1 MTVLELEEVTKTFQ
15 RGSGPIINAVNG
27 VSLTLAAGETLALI
41 GESGSGKSTLGR
53 VALGL
58 LPASSGTV
66 RVDGVELGGLSPKE
80 LRLTRPRMQ
89 IVFQEPYQ
97 SLNPRRK
104 IGQIVREPLD
114 IHATDMSQSE
124 RRARVHETLEQVGLP
139 QTVLNV
145 YPRALSGGM
154 QQRVGIARAIVTRPK
169 LVVLDEPT
177 SSLDLSIRAQILNLL
192 TDLQKQFGLA
202 YLFISHDIA
211 TVRHISERVAVMYL
225 GRFVEVGRSD
235 EVLENPRHP
244 YTKALMS
251 AGLSPD
257 PSERTEYFPLAGEIP
272 DPSRMPSGCVLS
284 GRCPLEVDDCRK
296 APVPLHLVEEHRGV
310 ACIVDPGYER
320 SEVTSGLVD

>member
-1 MTVLELEEVTKTFQ
+1 MTVLELEEVTKSFQ
-15 RGSGPIINAVNG
+15 RGNGPVINAVNG
-27 VSLTLAAGETLALI
+27 VSLTLEAGETLALI

-58 LPASSGTV
+58 IPATKGTV
-66 RVDGVELGGLSPKE
+66 RVDGIELGGLSPKE
-80 LRLTRPRMQ
+80 LRAMRPRMQ

-104 IGQIVREPLD
+104 IGQIIGEPLA
-114 IHATDMSQSE
+114 IHATDMSMVD
-124 RRARVHETLEQVGLP
+124 RRRRVSETLEQVGLP
-139 QTVLNV
+139 ETVLGL

-192 TDLQKQFGLA
+192 TDLQREFGLS

-235 EVLENPRHP
+235 EVLEAPRHP

-257 PSERTEYFPLAGEIP
+257 PNERTEYFPLKGEIP

-284 GRCPLEVDDCRK
+284 GRCPLEVDECRT
-296 APVPLHLVEEHRGV
+296 APVPLHLVEEHRAV
-310 ACIVDPGYER
+310 ACIVDPGYSR
-320 SEVTSGLVD
+320 SEVTSGIVD

>member
-1 MTVLELEEVTKTFQ
+1 VTVLELDEVTKTFQ
-15 RGSGPIINAVNG
+15 RGNGPIINAVNG
-27 VSLTLAAGETLALI
+27 VSLTLEAGETMALI

-53 VALGL
+53 IALGL
-58 LPASSGTV
+58 IPATQGKV
-66 RVDGVELGGLSPKE
+66 RVDGIELGGLTPKE
-80 LRLTRPRMQ
+80 LRAMRPRMQ

-104 IGQIVREPLD
+104 VGHIVAEPLD
-114 IHATDMSQSE
+114 IHATDMSPRE
-124 RRARVHETLEQVGLP
+124 RRMRVLETLEQVGLP
-139 QTVLNV
+139 QTVLGL

-192 TDLQKQFGLA
+192 TDLQKQFGLS

-235 EVLENPRHP
+235 EVLETPRHP

-257 PSERTEYFPLAGEIP
+257 PNQRSEYFPLEGEIP
-272 DPSRMPSGCVLS
+272 DPTRMPPGCVLS
-284 GRCPLEVDDCRK
+284 GRCPLEVDECRV
-296 APVPLHLVEEHRGV
+296 ATVPLHLVEEHRAV
-310 ACIVDPGYER
+310 ACIVDPGYARATE
-320 SEVTSGLVD
+320 TSGVVG